1 MVVAKI
7 EEFKI
12 RRGSSPL
19 SGKTRVVLIS
29 WRKWFSTIT
38 RYCLFMVPMR
48 ERHAPSMVIKAGAS
62 REMAVRG
69 KL

>member
-7 EEFKI
+7 EKFKK

-38 RYCLFMVPMR
+38 PYCFFMLPMT
-48 ERHAPSMVIKAGAS
+48 ERHAPSMAIETGAS
-62 REMAVRG
+62 RELAVRG